1 MKKNALEQEEAF
13 RDYALQENLWKVLLR
28 TGTPLAFY
36 QALNTL
42 YKMLDSLMA
51 SHINAEAVSAVAYL
65 SQINI
70 TVSAIGMGLSMGSSL
85 KISEAY
91 GAGDYGLVKQR
102 VSNLFAMVGILDILL
117 LSCIPF
123 TGFLL
128 KAARTPEELIA
139 IGSTYFNIELAGL
152 AVAFFNNAYI
162 AVERSRGNTKRIFR
176 LNMIVIV
183 LKLAFTAFFVYV
195 LESGITMIA
204 IASVISQAVLM
215 VIGLKNISQKGS
227 SFRFSMG
234 NVCLHSK
241 AVAPLLKI
249 SFPLIVEKAAF
260 SAGKVIVNS
269 MCSAYGSLTVG
280 ALGICNNITGIFSNA
295 QSGYQEGCAA
305 IISQNLGAG
314 KPARALEAFKK
325 IFVINLLFGSAGLII
340 SLLSID
346 TLSYLYASSS
356 HGLNAEFRDII
367 RNIFRFDALGTIVP
381 WGIGASVMAFM
392 YGLGKTRKIL
402 FINVCRL
409 FLFRILLL
417 WILQRFTSLGSE
429 SVGIVMMAS
438 NSLTAVLA
446 CILVIFDIRSFCR
459 ENHLTSGKCRI
470 SDE

>member
-183 LKLAFTAFFVYV
+183 LKLALTAFFC
-195 LESGITMIA
+195 I
-204 IASVISQAVLM
+204 
-215 VIGLKNISQKGS
+215 
-227 SFRFSMG
+227 
-234 NVCLHSK
+234 
-241 AVAPLLKI
+241 
-249 SFPLIVEKAAF
+249 
-260 SAGKVIVNS
+260 
-269 MCSAYGSLTVG
+269 
-280 ALGICNNITGIFSNA
+280 
-295 QSGYQEGCAA
+295 
-305 IISQNLGAG
+305 
-314 KPARALEAFKK
+314 RA
-325 IFVINLLFGSAGLII
+325 
-340 SLLSID
+340 
-346 TLSYLYASSS
+346 
-356 HGLNAEFRDII
+356 
-367 RNIFRFDALGTIVP
+367 
-381 WGIGASVMAFM
+381 
-392 YGLGKTRKIL
+392 
-402 FINVCRL
+402 
-409 FLFRILLL
+409 
-417 WILQRFTSLGSE
+417 
-429 SVGIVMMAS
+429 
-438 NSLTAVLA
+438 
-446 CILVIFDIRSFCR
+446 
-459 ENHLTSGKCRI
+459 
-470 SDE
+470 

>member
-1 MKKNALEQEEAF
+1 MPC
-13 RDYALQENLWKVLLR
+13 RKVLLR

-183 LKLAFTAFFVYV
+183 LKLAFTAFLY
-195 LESGITMIA
+195 M
-204 IASVISQAVLM
+204 
-215 VIGLKNISQKGS
+215 
-227 SFRFSMG
+227 
-234 NVCLHSK
+234 CL
-241 AVAPLLKI
+241 
-249 SFPLIVEKAAF
+249 
-260 SAGKVIVNS
+260 
-269 MCSAYGSLTVG
+269 
-280 ALGICNNITGIFSNA
+280 
-295 QSGYQEGCAA
+295 
-305 IISQNLGAG
+305 
-314 KPARALEAFKK
+314 RAE
-325 IFVINLLFGSAGLII
+325 
-340 SLLSID
+340 
-346 TLSYLYASSS
+346 
-356 HGLNAEFRDII
+356 
-367 RNIFRFDALGTIVP
+367 
-381 WGIGASVMAFM
+381 
-392 YGLGKTRKIL
+392 
-402 FINVCRL
+402 
-409 FLFRILLL
+409 
-417 WILQRFTSLGSE
+417 
-429 SVGIVMMAS
+429 
-438 NSLTAVLA
+438 
-446 CILVIFDIRSFCR
+446 
-459 ENHLTSGKCRI
+459 
-470 SDE
+470 